1 MTRPIEPAEV
11 GATLKTET
19 QRSRGSSLALPGQVP
34 VFSQAD
40 LRDPANAERVERIW
54 ARVAHGLPEAGP
66 PARARNS
73 QPSRIWLAAA
83 CLSAAAF
90 AAGVFVGRDSLSQ
103 RLATVSTPEDNS
115 TSTVFATGTTERSF
129 VLPSGSS
136 LSLKPDSLVEVVR
149 TSADSVTLSL
159 LRGSVSVDGASNQA
173 FAVLAG
179 EARVTAAAGS
189 RVSLTRRAEDVD
201 VSVQAGAV
209 EVSSPAGRHRILEG
223 QSMASV
229 PTYAWVF
236 SNDHSQSREPQSPP
250 VTPSPTARSPKEPTQ
265 EREPEVAVQV
275 PQAPAATLPNWRSL
289 ANDGRYDEAAKA
301 LEAGVGLQTAI
312 ATAQSASELMSLS
325 EIAGLAMRNPE
336 LRLRALHRA
345 ADEFAT
351 EPLGSAAA
359 ALLADNYQAT
369 NRELATKYRQ
379 IGSQAPALA
388 ETMHC
393 QELRSFTVE
402 ANPVERRHLATRAAE
417 YQHTY
422 PKGTCRDQAAY
433 VLAETKGDQALAEPA
448 PSQAAPGEPTAAPS
462 GSAVSPATSASS
474 APSAKASGER

>member
-1 MTRPIEPAEV
+1 
-11 GATLKTET
+11 L
-19 QRSRGSSLALPGQVP
+19 
-34 VFSQAD
+34 
-40 LRDPANAERVERIW
+40 
-54 ARVAHGLPEAGP
+54 
-66 PARARNS
+66 
-73 QPSRIWLAAA
+73 AA

-90 AAGVFVGRDSLSQ
+90 AAGVFVGRDSLSP

-115 TSTVFATGTTERSF
+115 TATVFATGTTERSF

-236 SNDHSQSREPQSPP
+236 SNDHSPTREPQSPP
-250 VTPSPTARSPKEPTQ
+250 VTPSPITARSPKEPAQ

-275 PQAPAATLPNWRSL
+275 PQAPAAPLPNWRSL

-393 QELRSFTVE
+393 QELRSFTVD

-433 VLAETKGDQALAEPA
+433 VLAETKGDQAVAEPTPSQTMPEEPSPA
-448 PSQAAPGEPTAAPS
+448 PSGV
-462 GSAVSPATSASS
+462 VSPAPSASS